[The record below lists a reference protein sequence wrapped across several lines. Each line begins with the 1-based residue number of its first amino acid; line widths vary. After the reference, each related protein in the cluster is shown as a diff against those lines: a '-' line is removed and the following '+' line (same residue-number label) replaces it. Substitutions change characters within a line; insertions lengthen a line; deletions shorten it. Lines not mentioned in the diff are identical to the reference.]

1 MTTMDLRAEI
11 YGVVDA
17 MGNDESLL
25 ERGLAALRRV
35 LTHAEDEDDEA
46 DYVSK
51 EEVLDGIRQGLREVK
66 LMEQGKLREIPA
78 EEVLNEL

>member
-1 MTTMDLRAEI
+1 M
-11 YGVVDA
+11 
-17 MGNDESLL
+17 
-25 ERGLAALRRV
+25 AALRRVV